1 MNKTKDEIIKNKILS
16 SEYIAE
22 LVREFEEIPSYKGK
36 SAVLGGCFDMI
47 HPGHLDMISRAYGY
61 EFEDG
66 TYIDTIIIA
75 LNSDVSVKI
84 LKGPTRPI
92 INQSDRA
99 FNLASL
105 QYVHYVTIFD
115 EPVIDNV
122 LKTIRPNYFIKSDQY
137 SYDIMTDT
145 EKQIFKDYNIT
156 PLFLPFYNEYST
168 THLINQVEANLKG
181 LKCICAERLSKNGN
195 TQNT

>member
-1 MNKTKDEIIKNKILS
+1 MNKTKDSIIENKIFS
-16 SEYIAE
+16 SEYIGE
-22 LVREFEEIPSYKGK
+22 LVREFEEIPSYMGK
-36 SAVLGGCFDMI
+36 SAVLGGCFDI
-47 HPGHLDMISRAYGY
+47 LHAGHLDMISRAYGY

-66 TYIDTIIIA
+66 TYIDTLIIA
-75 LNSDVSVKI
+75 LNSDISVKI

-92 INQSDRA
+92 INQDDRA

-122 LKTIRPNYFIKSDQY
+122 LKTIKPNYFIKSDQY

-145 EKQIFKDYNIT
+145 EKQIFKDYNIK
-156 PLFLPFYNEYST
+156 PLFLPFHDNHST
-168 THLINQVEANLKG
+168 TNIINTIKEK
-181 LKCICAERLSKNGN
+181 
-195 TQNT
+195 